1 MTQSHIS
8 STAAISSDLVVKGTG
23 TLVVQDYASIQERVI
38 IDTGVNG
45 CVSIGKRAKLKAG
58 TVVRAHSGA
67 LILGDRCSLGEY
79 SILACHGGVDI
90 GPLCMFGP
98 YVLINAAAH
107 LIDGPEPYRFLG
119 ERTQGIVID
128 AGVWVGARVTI
139 LDGVRIGQRAIIG
152 AHSLVTTDIPAEM
165 LAVGT
170 PARLVR
176 RLGGREDHGSLS
188 ER

>member
-1 MTQSHIS
+1 MTHTQIS
-8 STAAISSDLVVKGTG
+8 SVAAISPDLVVKGTG
-23 TLVVQDYASIQERVI
+23 TLIIQDFASIEERVI
-38 IDTGVNG
+38 IDTGVDG
-45 CVSIGKRAKLKAG
+45 YVSIGKRAKLKTG

-67 LILGDRCSLGEY
+67 LTLGDRCTLGEY
-79 SILACHGGVDI
+79 SLVACHGGVDI

-119 ERTQGIVID
+119 ERTQGIIIES
-128 AGVWVGARVTI
+128 GVWVGARVTI
-139 LDGVRIGQRAIIG
+139 LDGARVGQRAIIG

-170 PARLVR
+170 PARLIR
-176 RLGGREDHGSLS
+176 RLRGREHHGSLS
-188 ER
+188 KR